1 MKKIMS
7 LCLTISLMSCSSDNI
22 TQSAN
27 QIIENEPVKMVSE
40 LNKWYQNGHSEWI
53 NGVAATIET
62 TKRHLL
68 YYYEGDTLINGL
80 EYKKMYY
87 KQLDSIFSQPI
98 SGGSN
103 QFVSTF
109 NDLKYI
115 SAMRQDSDMVYYI
128 MRNQN
133 TETLY
138 ADYNINLGDILNYR
152 WNANAATVTEIDSI
166 EIGSKYLTRYKLS
179 NDQYFYEG
187 IGASY
192 GLFKD
197 WSIGFEGGNYLSCF
211 RYDTDKIGIEE
222 GHNAPINYCPEY

>member
-7 LCLTISLMSCSSDNI
+7 LFVAISLMSCSSDNV
-22 TQSAN
+22 TQLDS
-27 QIIENEPVKMVSE
+27 QVIDNETVKMVSE
-40 LNKWYQNGHSEWI
+40 LNKWYQYGHSEWI
-53 NGVAATIET
+53 NGADATTET
-62 TKRHLL
+62 TKRYML

-98 SGGSN
+98 SGSTN

-109 NDLKYI
+109 NDLKYF
-115 SAMRQDSDMVYYI
+115 SAMRQDADLVYYI

-152 WNANAATVTEIDSI
+152 WNVNAETVTEIDSI
-166 EIGSKYLTRYKLS
+166 AIGSKYLTRYKLS
-179 NDQYFYEG
+179 NNQYFYEG

-192 GLFKD
+192 GLFQG

-211 RYDTDKIGIEE
+211 KYDTNKIGIEE
-222 GHNAPINYCPEY
+222 GYNSPTNYCPEY